1 MAMVPATA
9 GTAALA
15 WRGQL
20 SVTILALAVVLAFV
34 ALLVLI
40 AVFAIH
46 DGAFPRVESPRLRI
60 DWQFKER
67 ERQKGKD
74 GR

>member
-1 MAMVPATA
+1 MVPATA
-9 GTAALA
+9 GTVALA
-15 WRGQL
+15 WRGQA
-20 SVTILALAVVLAFV
+20 SVTILALAVVLVFL

-60 DWQFKER
+60 DWQFR
-67 ERQKGKD
+67 DRKGRD
-74 GR
+74 GEDSP